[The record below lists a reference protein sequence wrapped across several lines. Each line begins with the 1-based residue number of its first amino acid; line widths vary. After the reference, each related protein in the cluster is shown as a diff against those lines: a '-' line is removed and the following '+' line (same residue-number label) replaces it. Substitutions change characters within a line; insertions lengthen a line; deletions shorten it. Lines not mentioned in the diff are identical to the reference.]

1 MKSNGNC
8 ILSIHEIVGGG
19 SSDWLGAGAKALG
32 FLNAGVSGGRMG
44 GRAGPAL

>member
-1 MKSNGNC
+1 VQYES
-8 ILSIHEIVGGG
+8 VGGG

-44 GRAGPAL
+44 GRAGPGEYDGEWY